1 MVVFR
6 TELRGRPEVLRKK
19 PKGEAPATGKSAS
32 PSRSATAPFPANQ
45 TSPAV
50 SSATKTT
57 PTATK
62 APGSSTKVPDKSP
75 NPAKSSKAGKTPG
88 IKTPWLDK
96 YFAAG
101 WRPRFVE
108 YMLVALLLLCFAFL
122 TKRIGQADILGDQGL
137 GQSATSLLPV
147 ADILYYVGSSIESFF
162 PLIVAFLLAFAAAKR
177 PNAAMGMAV
186 VATWAGYMG
195 STTAISRYIG
205 AVTTG
210 QGAGIN
216 LGFFGGILVGAWT
229 AIGWTTFRFRKVAP
243 QARMISGIPLAILL
257 CATGGVV
264 LGIMVGVGYQ
274 LAYLAVVLGLGAVFL
289 NSPAP
294 VAVALY
300 AFLHPFAEVA
310 GLGKL
315 LDTVP
320 FKQYGSCQNDNGDPL
335 NGSYVC
341 FIYGG
346 KQLEGQQSLFLSG
359 GYPVVGFGLTALFL
373 VLWIQLKGKN
383 RQYWA
388 IAYWMMAIATFLSG
402 MDSAALYLFAL
413 AAPRL
418 LLAHAVVSVVS
429 YTVTALL
436 VVTIGWA
443 GGPGLIDLIR
453 WFPSGDGLPFLAIL
467 GVVFAAVY
475 AMLAMTLVVHNK
487 KPSLLGGYGTA
498 KISKPFMSL
507 LVPDTPGPNEEDLD
521 PAPETPAAA
530 PKADSVLDPVPTPKP
545 PAQPPTSATAL
556 DPVFAAPP
564 RTPSPLPDFPPAGA
578 GMAPLEVRAAPFPGK
593 AGVPAGFA
601 PGGMPGVGYP
611 PAETTPADF
620 IAAQALNAGE
630 AFNFNAGMTRGQV
643 PAAPAGIPPLS
654 SAPNPGIT
662 PGPSPFTPQGPMHM
676 STPPLVPPLSGV
688 KNPGNSG
695 NSVNPAF
702 PGPVPGQGQVPGQAL
717 GAVPGQAPGAVLGQ
731 VPGQAPGQAGGALPG
746 SGQLPGA
753 GRVYPPRLR
762 G

>member
-1 MVVFR
+1 
-6 TELRGRPEVLRKK
+6 
-19 PKGEAPATGKSAS
+19 
-32 PSRSATAPFPANQ
+32 
-45 TSPAV
+45 
-50 SSATKTT
+50 
-57 PTATK
+57 
-62 APGSSTKVPDKSP
+62 
-75 NPAKSSKAGKTPG
+75 
-88 IKTPWLDK
+88 
-96 YFAAG
+96 
-101 WRPRFVE
+101 
-108 YMLVALLLLCFAFL
+108 
-122 TKRIGQADILGDQGL
+122 
-137 GQSATSLLPV
+137 
-147 ADILYYVGSSIESFF
+147 
-162 PLIVAFLLAFAAAKR
+162 
-177 PNAAMGMAV
+177 
-186 VATWAGYMG
+186 
-195 STTAISRYIG
+195 
-205 AVTTG
+205 
-210 QGAGIN
+210 
-216 LGFFGGILVGAWT
+216 
-229 AIGWTTFRFRKVAP
+229 
-243 QARMISGIPLAILL
+243 MISGIPLAILL

-335 NGSYVC
+335 SGSYVC

-429 YTVTALL
+429 YTVTAVL

-453 WFPSGDGLPFLAIL
+453 WFPSGDGLPFLVIL

-475 AMLAMTLVVHNK
+475 AMLGMTLVVHNK

-521 PAPETPAAA
+521 PALETPAAA

-654 SAPNPGIT
+654 
-662 PGPSPFTPQGPMHM
+662 
-676 STPPLVPPLSGV
+676 GV

-702 PGPVPGQGQVPGQAL
+702 PGPVPGQGQVPGQGR

>member
-1 MVVFR
+1 
-6 TELRGRPEVLRKK
+6 
-19 PKGEAPATGKSAS
+19 
-32 PSRSATAPFPANQ
+32 
-45 TSPAV
+45 
-50 SSATKTT
+50 
-57 PTATK
+57 
-62 APGSSTKVPDKSP
+62 
-75 NPAKSSKAGKTPG
+75 
-88 IKTPWLDK
+88 
-96 YFAAG
+96 
-101 WRPRFVE
+101 
-108 YMLVALLLLCFAFL
+108 
-122 TKRIGQADILGDQGL
+122 
-137 GQSATSLLPV
+137 
-147 ADILYYVGSSIESFF
+147 
-162 PLIVAFLLAFAAAKR
+162 
-177 PNAAMGMAV
+177 
-186 VATWAGYMG
+186 
-195 STTAISRYIG
+195 
-205 AVTTG
+205 
-210 QGAGIN
+210 
-216 LGFFGGILVGAWT
+216 
-229 AIGWTTFRFRKVAP
+229 
-243 QARMISGIPLAILL
+243 MISGIPLAILL

-335 NGSYVC
+335 SGSYVC

-429 YTVTALL
+429 YTVTAVL

-453 WFPSGDGLPFLAIL
+453 WFPSGDGLPFLVIL

-475 AMLAMTLVVHNK
+475 AMLGMTLVVHNK

-530 PKADSVLDPVPTPKP
+530 PKADSVLDPV
-545 PAQPPTSATAL
+545 
-556 DPVFAAPP
+556 FAAPP
-564 RTPSPLPDFPPAGA
+564 RTPSPLPDFPPVGA
-578 GMAPLEVRAAPFPGK
+578 GIAPSEVPAAPFPGK

-601 PGGMPGVGYP
+601 PGGVPGVGYP

-630 AFNFNAGMTRGQV
+630 AFNFNAGMARGQV

-654 SAPNPGIT
+654 GVPNPGIT

-702 PGPVPGQGQVPGQAL
+702 PGPVPGQGQVPGQGL
-717 GAVPGQAPGAVLGQ
+717 GAVPGQGLGAVPGQ